1 MRRKKTGLIF
11 LVFFVICILFISTE
25 MSNADEQVAFV
36 LNGKNIYVREVD
48 EAIDLEGFM
57 YQLRQLNPEFVRVIY
72 QTEAG
77 AELLNEYR
85 KANLEGIILRK
96 LLEKKVVEEKITL
109 SEERKD
115 EIFRGHIE
123 YIIQENNITEEQLLE
138 NLKMQGIESLEVFK
152 ELLITQ
158 NESILLINELQ
169 NKIVESVTVSDED
182 ALSYYNKNQD
192 VFVREERV
200 EASHILVEKEETA
213 REVLKKL
220 NEGSKFDELA
230 KEYSIDGSAQNGG
243 KLGFFTRGR
252 MVKPFEEAAF
262 SMKIGQVSE
271 PVKTEYGY
279 HIIMVT
285 DKEEESVISFEE
297 SREEIK
303 NALLNQ
309 KKAETLNNYIN
320 DLRENAEVEI
330 LL

>member
-1 MRRKKTGLIF
+1 
-11 LVFFVICILFISTE
+11 
-25 MSNADEQVAFV
+25 
-36 LNGKNIYVREVD
+36 
-48 EAIDLEGFM
+48 
-57 YQLRQLNPEFVRVIY
+57 
-72 QTEAG
+72 
-77 AELLNEYR
+77 
-85 KANLEGIILRK
+85 
-96 LLEKKVVEEKITL
+96 
-109 SEERKD
+109 
-115 EIFRGHIE
+115 
-123 YIIQENNITEEQLLE
+123 
-138 NLKMQGIESLEVFK
+138 MQGIESLEVFK